1 MRFRLGYV
9 AMTLN
14 LEDCS
19 PSGTVTLT
27 HLNRLPDEKAR
38 LFKLRQVTRK
48 NLENTL
54 RILKYN
60 KALGI
65 KVYRLTSKLVPLA
78 THPSLQDW
86 DYVADFR
93 ELFEEMGSFIKE
105 HDFRV
110 SAHPD
115 HFTLIN
121 SPDARVLE
129 NSLKDLD
136 YHIRLFEA
144 MGLMEDKYKLVIHV
158 GGVYKDRESSLNRFS
173 ENFSRLP
180 HRIQRRIMLEND
192 DKSFT
197 ARDVLKLCQT
207 HEIPMV
213 LDVHHHSCINH
224 GEALEALLPSVFNTW
239 RNEGFPPKVH
249 YSSPKS
255 PGSFRSHA
263 DDIEVEPFL
272 GFLAQAA
279 ELKQDFD
286 IMLEAKNKDAAL
298 LNLSDKL
305 SSCGFLK
312 QISKSEFL
320 MD

>member
-19 PSGTVTLT
+19 PSGTVPLT

-136 YHIRLFEA
+136 YHIWLFEA
-144 MGLMEDKYKLVIHV
+144 MGLMEDKY
-158 GGVYKDRESSLNRFS
+158 
-173 ENFSRLP
+173 
-180 HRIQRRIMLEND
+180 
-192 DKSFT
+192 
-197 ARDVLKLCQT
+197 
-207 HEIPMV
+207 
-213 LDVHHHSCINH
+213 
-224 GEALEALLPSVFNTW
+224 
-239 RNEGFPPKVH
+239 
-249 YSSPKS
+249 
-255 PGSFRSHA
+255 
-263 DDIEVEPFL
+263 
-272 GFLAQAA
+272 
-279 ELKQDFD
+279 
-286 IMLEAKNKDAAL
+286 
-298 LNLSDKL
+298 
-305 SSCGFLK
+305 
-312 QISKSEFL
+312 
-320 MD
+320 

>member
-27 HLNRLPDEKAR
+27 SLNRLADDKAR

-48 NLENTL
+48 NLDNTL

-86 DYVADFR
+86 DYIADFR
-93 ELFEEMGSFIKE
+93 EQFKEMGGFIKE
-105 HDFRV
+105 NDFRV

-121 SPDARVLE
+121 TPDARVLE
-129 NSLKDLD
+129 NSLRYLD

-144 MGLMEDKYKLVIHV
+144 MGLTEDKYKLVIHV

-173 ENFSRLP
+173 ENFAALP
-180 HRIQRRIMLEND
+180 RRIQRRIMLEND

-207 HEIPMV
+207 HGVPMV

-224 GEALEALLPSVFNTW
+224 GEALDELLPSVFSTW
-239 RNEGFPPKVH
+239 KNEGFRPKIH
-249 YSSPKS
+249 FSSPRS
-255 PGSFRSHA
+255 PESFRSHA
-263 DDIEVEPFL
+263 DDIEIEPFL
-272 GFLAQAA
+272 SFLAQAA
-279 ELKQDFD
+279 KAQQDFD
-286 IMLEAKNKDAAL
+286 IMLEAKNKDTAL
-298 LNLSDKL
+298 LNLSDRL

-312 QISKSEFL
+312 RINRAEFL